1 MERKSKTKSNRNLTI
16 VEKTIYPIYNP
27 LTNKI
32 KRNSIANLEIF
43 LSGYQKI
50 SSQKVLA
57 IISKNKKL
65 RMDIENRMVADY
77 LSNKFN
83 YFKKIKDE
91 STVGYVRLIATLKL
105 EAIPADEII
114 INIGDENNNLYI
126 IFEGSVIVYR
136 ENKHFK
142 KMQLYEIREYLRA
155 LYDKNKEKYK
165 YITKKNNNLEINFD
179 VIIKDEYKVPS
190 SNKFYNFYYEELEEM
205 GTYKEGFSF
214 GETELIKKTNRELI
228 IKTVTDCKLL
238 YVNKFDYNRILQTTE
253 EKALEKK
260 ADTFTKNFPLFKKW
274 TIEQLVKL
282 FNYFVHETCY
292 KEDFI
297 YKQNEENEY
306 LYFLEEGTVMQYAN
320 VSFSWYKEY
329 IDYVKNFNNNLLEV
343 LLKLKNRDKNDAIIE
358 DVNKYLKGKIENIR
372 DKINEKNYKEKFPF
386 LNINKIYLERK
397 KDFLEISQ
405 LYKKEKSID
414 NFFKIKFDENELNF
428 KEKLYKIP
436 ISSTKVPTIF
446 GFEEIFE
453 LKNRL
458 TTVACLSDQVK
469 LKKIKLIDLLNILYS
484 YKEYDY
490 IETFFELIIQKKL
503 ILSEIIRTNM
513 KKCADDFEKYMKSRY
528 EKIIKSSNIITSKD
542 DESIIVDEKKQ
553 DEAIVTLRLKGWNN
567 GLYLDNILDTNLNLF
582 KPRSKKI
589 IKLEENKKCKTLNH
603 LYKIKTITNEKT
615 LHSTMYS
622 FDKFFKKNQIN
633 KIQFLKSISLN
644 KSKHKS
650 IKNLKSVS
658 IKQEKAIK
666 PFFKTNT
673 PLDEGKIIFDKIKK
687 KCEKEN
693 KNEKNVSFKPIN
705 NTSPAN
711 IFIPIKKRPFKKLI
725 NYKVSEEFNEE
736 NNKEQSSKSNNK
748 NENGYLNLN
757 SGSIWTRSR
766 DIDYLPTII

>member
-16 VEKTIYPIYNP
+16 VEKTIYPVYNP
-27 LTNKI
+27 LINKI
-32 KRNSIANLEIF
+32 KRNSITNLEIF

-77 LSNKFN
+77 LSKKFN
-83 YFKKIKDE
+83 FFKKIKDE
-91 STVGYVRLIATLKL
+91 TTVGYLKLIAALKF
-105 EAIPADEII
+105 ETIQADETI

-126 IFEGSVIVYR
+126 IFEGSVIVYK

-142 KMQLYEIREYLRA
+142 KMQLFEIREYLRA
-155 LYDKNKEKYK
+155 LYDINPEKYK

-179 VIIKDEYKVPS
+179 VIIKDDYKVQS

-205 GTYKEGFSF
+205 GTYSEGFSF

-228 IKTVTDCKLL
+228 IKTVTDCKML

-282 FNYFVHETCY
+282 FNYFVQETCY

-306 LYFLEEGTVMQYAN
+306 LYFLEEGSLVQYAN
-320 VSFSWYKEY
+320 VSFSWYNEY
-329 IDYVKNFNNNLLEV
+329 IDYIKNFNNNLLEL
-343 LLKLKNRDKNDAIIE
+343 LLKLKNRNENDEIIE
-358 DVNKYLKGKIENIR
+358 DINKYLKEKIERIKDEIR
-372 DKINEKNYKEKFPF
+372 KKSYKEKYPF
-386 LNINKIYLERK
+386 LNLNKIYLERK
-397 KDFLEISQ
+397 KDLLEISQ
-405 LYKKEKSID
+405 LYNKDTSID

-428 KEKLYKIP
+428 KDKIYKIP

-446 GFEEIFE
+446 GLEEIFE
-453 LKNRL
+453 LKNRF
-458 TTVACLSDQVK
+458 TTVGCISDQVK
-469 LKKIKLIDLLNILYS
+469 LKKIKIIDLLNILYS

-503 ILSEIIRTNM
+503 LLSEIIKSNM
-513 KKCADDFEKYMKSRY
+513 TKCAADFEKQMKTRY
-528 EKIIKSSNIITSKD
+528 EKIITNSNIISYKED
-542 DESIIVDEKKQ
+542 DSIIVDVKKQ

-582 KPRSKKI
+582 KPKSKKI
-589 IKLEENKKCKTLNH
+589 IKFEENKKCKTLNN
-603 LYKIKTITNEKT
+603 LYKIKTVTNEKT

-633 KIQFLKSISLN
+633 KIQFLKSISLS

-650 IKNLKSVS
+650 IKNIKSIS
-658 IKQEKAIK
+658 IKHEKVIK
-666 PFFKTNT
+666 PFFKTNI

-687 KCEKEN
+687 KSEKEN
-693 KNEKNVSFKPIN
+693 KTEKNVTFKSIN
-705 NTSPAN
+705 NTPPTN
-711 IFIPIKKRPFKKLI
+711 LFIPNKKRPFKKLI

-736 NNKEQSSKSNNK
+736 KNIGQSSKSNNK
-748 NENGYLNLN
+748 NDNEYLNLN
-757 SGSIWTRSR
+757 SCSIWTRSR